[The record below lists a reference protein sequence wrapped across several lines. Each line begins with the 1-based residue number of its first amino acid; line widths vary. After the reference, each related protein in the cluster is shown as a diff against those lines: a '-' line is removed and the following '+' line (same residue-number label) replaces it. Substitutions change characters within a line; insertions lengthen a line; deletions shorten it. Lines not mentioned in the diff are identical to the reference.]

1 MVNFM
6 AKSVLATVVSAALST
21 TVQAAGF
28 ALANQSGSGAGN
40 AYAGGAA
47 AIDDASVVWFN
58 PAAMTALGEG
68 TKTSVAAHVIA
79 PKADFTDKAS
89 RVNPA
94 LTGGNVALAE
104 TTLTGINDGG
114 GHAAPV
120 PNAYAVRSYG
130 DKLSAGIGINAP
142 FGLGTE
148 YEEDWI
154 GRYNAL
160 KSAIKTVNVNP
171 ALAYQ
176 VNDKLSVGAGVSA
189 QYIHVEL
196 QSAIDSA
203 AACRSIAS
211 AANSGALLTQC
222 LARLPALSN
231 AATDSKVTISGDDI
245 SFGVNAGALYQA
257 TPKTRVGVNYRSAL
271 DHELEG
277 EVEYDIDAS
286 LQPIVTAT
294 GITRFNT
301 ADATAEANLPASF
314 SVSAAHKV
322 NERLDVMGD
331 VTRTNWSSF
340 ESLTVKKT
348 ADGSL
353 VTDVPQ
359 AWEDVNR
366 YSVGANYQYNDRLK
380 LRGGVA
386 FDETPVPS
394 PQLRTART
402 PDADRTWVSA
412 GANYKL
418 KKNLDVD
425 VGYTHIFTDETP
437 IDNVSTDNGYALRGV
452 YDSSVDIVS
461 AQLNWSF

>member
-1 MVNFM
+1 MVNTIT
-6 AKSVLATVVSAALST
+6 KSALATLISAALST

-40 AYAGGAA
+40 AYSGSAVAV
-47 AIDDASVVWFN
+47 DDASVVWFN
-58 PAAMTALGEG
+58 PAGMTALAAG
-68 TKTSVAAHVIA
+68 THTSAAGHLIA

-94 LTGGNVALAE
+94 LTGGNLDVAA
-104 TTLTGINDGG
+104 TTLTGTNADGG
-114 GHAAPV
+114 NPALV
-120 PNAYAVRSYG
+120 PNAYVVRSYG
-130 DKLSAGIGINAP
+130 DKLSAGIGVNAP

-148 YEEDWI
+148 YDEDWI

-160 KSAIKTVNVNP
+160 ESSIQTVNVNP
-171 ALAYQ
+171 AIAYQ

-189 QYIHVEL
+189 QYLHVEL
-196 QSAIDSA
+196 QTAIDSA

-231 AATDSKVTISGDDI
+231 AATDSKATISGDDI
-245 SFGVNAGALYQA
+245 SFGVNAGVLYQA
-257 TPKTRVGVNYRSAL
+257 TPATRVGASYRSAL

-277 EVEYDIDAS
+277 EVEYDIDPS

-301 ADATAEANLPASF
+301 ADATAEANLPASL

-322 NERLDVMGD
+322 NARLEVMGD

-340 ESLTVKKT
+340 ESLTVKKV

-353 VTDVPQ
+353 VTDTRQ
-359 AWEDVNR
+359 DWEDVNR
-366 YSVGANYQYNDRLK
+366 YALGANYQYNDRLK
-380 LRGGVA
+380 VRGGVA

-394 PQLRTART
+394 PQLRTPRT
-402 PDADRTWVSA
+402 PDTDRTWVSA

-418 KKNLDVD
+418 KKNMDVD
-425 VGYTHIFTDETP
+425 VGYTHIFMDETP
-437 IDNVSTDNGYALRGV
+437 IDNVNPDNGYAIRGL